1 VAIDNANFQAM
12 LERSR
17 EFHERVEALGV
28 SCAGV
33 RAYVHGRLHS
43 HPQPPDLPPGQTELG
58 DRIVELLKNPR
69 LSPWEAHQLEQTFFF
84 GK

>member
-1 VAIDNANFQAM
+1 MALDDLNFQAM

-17 EFHERVEALGV
+17 EFHERVEALGI

-43 HPQPPDLPPGQTELG
+43 HPQPPDLPLRHRELG
-58 DRIVELLKNPR
+58 DRIVDLLKNPQ
-69 LSPWEAHQLEQTFFF
+69 LSPWEAHQLEQAFFF
-84 GK
+84 DK